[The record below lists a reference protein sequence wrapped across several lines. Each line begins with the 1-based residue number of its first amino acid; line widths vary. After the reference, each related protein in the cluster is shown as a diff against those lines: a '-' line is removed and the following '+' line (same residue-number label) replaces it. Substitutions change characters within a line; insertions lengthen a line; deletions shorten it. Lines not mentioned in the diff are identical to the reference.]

1 LVEILV
7 PELWDSTSGNIMSQ
21 EGDQQRIWEARTHTH
36 TFGCRTDI
44 RSLAR
49 PAPVLT
55 RACACLPRAARLQ
68 LCRFFVEQ
76 LSSSL
81 GAPAGSVRAMFPDAG
96 VAALLTQRWRG
107 QVAFTLG
114 SLNDRSLPVP
124 EEGGLTA
131 VVVCAPDPQ
140 GVADAQRVA
149 AAAADAG
156 AAVVLL
162 NPRLASGDAG
172 IGLNARR
179 VRENF
184 LSRLTVTYSLRPV
197 GDGTVYRRYPGLYKV
212 FAGDEASPGRFR
224 LIAETASRPAGED
237 LAEMLDAAARGGEGP
252 DGEGARPQTL
262 VENIGSSIGSMMR
275 FMNSLK

>member
-1 LVEILV
+1 
-7 PELWDSTSGNIMSQ
+7 M
-21 EGDQQRIWEARTHTH
+21 
-36 TFGCRTDI
+36 
-44 RSLAR
+44 
-49 PAPVLT
+49 
-55 RACACLPRAARLQ
+55 
-68 LCRFFVEQ
+68 EQ

-81 GAPAGSVRAMFPDAG
+81 GAPPGGVRAVFPDAG
-96 VAALLTQRWRG
+96 VAALLSQRWRG

-114 SLNDRSLPVP
+114 SLNDRSFPIP
-124 EEGGLTA
+124 EGGLSA

-140 GVADAQRVA
+140 GVEDAQRVA

-212 FAGDEASPGRFR
+212 FAGDEATPGRFR
-224 LIAETASRPAGED
+224 LIAETPSRPAGED
-237 LAEMLDAAARGGEGP
+237 LADMLDAAARGGEGP

-262 VENIGSSIGSMMR
+262 VENIGRSVGSMMR